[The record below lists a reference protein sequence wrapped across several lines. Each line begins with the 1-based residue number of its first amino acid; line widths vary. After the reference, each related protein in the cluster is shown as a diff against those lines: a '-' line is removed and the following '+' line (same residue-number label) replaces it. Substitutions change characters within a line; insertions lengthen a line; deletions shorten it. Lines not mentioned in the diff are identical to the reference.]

1 MPNKFLDL
9 TEDMMADGAENRLPT
24 AEELDSMDP
33 IEVED
38 PLELAQSF
46 SESDPVALY
55 LREVGS
61 VPALSEEEVEAL
73 AQDLRKDGDAEA
85 KRLAKRARRKLTEHQ
100 LRLVISIAKRYVGR
114 GILFMDLIQEGSLGL
129 MEAIESYP
137 ADAGSRHFNTLAAW
151 HIRQAILRALA
162 EQDRS
167 VRSPVQLANDF
178 AQVRELL
185 RKRSGH
191 EPTPQDIASAMDLP
205 VESIEE
211 LIRLTESPEASA
223 PVPDSEEE
231 LGRDDAFELRAQVE
245 ELLDTIP
252 DEEARL
258 LRLRFGFE
266 DGQIHSPQDV
276 AATFDLSPERVQAVE
291 EKALRKL
298 RSSVKKDKIPHSP
311 S

>member
-9 TEDMMADGAENRLPT
+9 TDDMMAEEAEHRLPT
-24 AEELDSMDP
+24 DQELAEMDA

-38 PLELAQSF
+38 PLELAKSF
-46 SESDPVALY
+46 NDGDPVALY
-55 LREVGS
+55 LQEVGS
-61 VPALSEEEVEAL
+61 VPALSDEEVETL
-73 AQDLRKDGDAEA
+73 AQDLHKDGDAEA

-100 LRLVISIAKRYVGR
+100 LRLVISIAQRYVGR
-114 GILFMDLIQEGSLGL
+114 GILFLDLIQEGSLGL

-137 ADAGSRHFNTLAAW
+137 ADSGTRPFNTLAAW

-191 EPTPQDIASAMDLP
+191 EPTPQDIAQAMDLP

-211 LIRLTESPEASA
+211 LIHLTAASETAA
-223 PVPDSEEE
+223 PVPNSEDE
-231 LGRDDAFELRAQVE
+231 LGRDDAFQLRAQVE

-252 DEEARL
+252 QEEAGL

-266 DGQIHSPQDV
+266 DGQIHSTEDV
-276 AATFDLSPERVQAVE
+276 AAAFDLSAEQVQAVE

-298 RSSVKKDKIPHSP
+298 RSSVNKDKIPHIP

>member
-9 TEDMMADGAENRLPT
+9 TDDMMADEAENRLPT
-24 AEELDSMDP
+24 AEELDAMDP

-38 PLELAQSF
+38 PLELAKSF
-46 SESDPVALY
+46 NDGDPVTLY
-55 LREVGS
+55 LQEVGS
-61 VPALSEEEVEAL
+61 VPALSDEEVETL
-73 AQDLRKDGDAEA
+73 AQDLCKDGDAEA

-129 MEAIESYP
+129 MEAIDSY
-137 ADAGSRHFNTLAAW
+137 AITGKNGKFNALATW

-191 EPTPQDIASAMDLP
+191 EPTPQDIAQAMELP

-211 LIRLTESPEASA
+211 LIRLTAASETAA

-231 LGRDDAFELRAQVE
+231 LGRNDAFELRAQVE

-266 DGQIHSPQDV
+266 DGQIHTAQDV
-276 AATFDLSPERVQAVE
+276 AAAFNLSAEEVQTVE

-298 RSSVKKDKIPHSP
+298 RSSVNKDKIPHIP